1 MQQDRQQRL
10 LHEQDSLQTGDKTR
24 TSRIHFRSYS
34 IGYRMSRIVERMS
47 RMATGQAA
55 EAAA

>member
-1 MQQDRQQRL
+1 M
-10 LHEQDSLQTGDKTR
+10 
-24 TSRIHFRSYS
+24 SRIVCRTNRIPFRSYS
-34 IGYRMSRIVERMS
+34 IGYRMSRIVERTS